1 MARIDFP
8 EGPSPF
14 APIPLPQRKGD
25 EGKKAGRGKGIF
37 RSSLTK
43 ALDEKKSAGELGV
56 SPAADYSNG
65 AIGELLDAVHE
76 AGDRLKEHVSI
87 AEVQAYKKAVRDFVH
102 HVVENAWSVEK
113 KTSGGNI
120 LKRKEFYR
128 LAVIDES
135 LEKLAAE
142 ILRNQRDRLEILRRI
157 DEINGMLVDLLH

>member
-14 APIPLPQRKGD
+14 APLPQRKND
-25 EGKKAGRGKGIF
+25 DGKKTSRGKGVF
-37 RSSLTK
+37 RASLAK
-43 ALDEKKSAGELGV
+43 ALDENAAAG
-56 SPAADYSNG
+56 SPEALAAEISDG

-76 AGDRLKEHVSI
+76 AGDKLKENLSI
-87 AEVQAYKKAVRDFVH
+87 DQVQAYKKAVRNFVH

-142 ILRNQRDRLEILRRI
+142 ILRNQRDRLEILRKI
-157 DEINGMLVDLLH
+157 DEINGMLVDLLQ